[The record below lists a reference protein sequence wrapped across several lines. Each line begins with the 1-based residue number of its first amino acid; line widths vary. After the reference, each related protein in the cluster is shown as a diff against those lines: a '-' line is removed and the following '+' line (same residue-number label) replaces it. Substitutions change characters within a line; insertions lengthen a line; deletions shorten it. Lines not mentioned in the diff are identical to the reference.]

1 MLKWLSGARPKGP
14 QPAEV
19 VTDDPLATIHVAAGG
34 KLDGPLE
41 IYAVS
46 RVNPIFDE
54 GGGSADR
61 RGGGRCDRGGSS
73 GYGSSGS
80 GGGSGGGSGARSP
93 CASSS
98 GGESPK
104 QSAPPTPEQAS
115 PTRTPATMPAGRCSS
130 LQTRSPAPPRH
141 ACSPPGSPPP
151 PLPQARPPPPDTPAP
166 PPPGGSGCSRLC
178 PIPEGWPVGVPRPI
192 WPPKHLD
199 ALYAA
204 LAKHTQHEPA
214 VTVAAA
220 AAVTARDHA
229 SDTASSS
236 ASSGFGDDHPPC
248 LSTRLVCGERC
259 SAKSM
264 SSSREKLL
272 SARPD
277 AGAGV
282 GVGGVCR
289 PQPAAPHGKR
299 PGVAT
304 AGAAAAAA
312 AAAVAASGHWPGV
325 TPGDVCLQSKDGVL
339 WKPDFT
345 LDKAAAE
352 RLMRN
357 IQKAK
362 RRRCV
367 CHAATS
373 FLGLAVFL
381 LSVMLVS
388 LAMTGGRRY
397 FGSL

>member
-141 ACSPPGSPPP
+141 ACPPPASPPP

-204 LAKHTQHEPA
+204 LAKHTEHEPA
-214 VTVAAA
+214 AAVAAA

-289 PQPAAPHGKR
+289 PHINHSPLEL
-299 PGVAT
+299 
-304 AGAAAAAA
+304 
-312 AAAVAASGHWPGV
+312 
-325 TPGDVCLQSKDGVL
+325 TPGLVHVQRKTGERDVEQPRSGAP
-339 WKPDFT
+339 KPDFT